1 MARHSKN
8 NTSNSVFSYAEYKKL
23 DYGTKKQ
30 RLGVDSMKDRL
41 SCALCLQRARD
52 PVACSEGHLYC
63 KECIYTDLLEQKKE
77 IKRQQVKLEAMAKEE
92 EEEKERRKVAAR
104 ERVLKDFEERQLGLG
119 TKKTIGDRVAAE
131 KEDKKGKG
139 VEDPTRGTKRKFDF
153 DQDEVDIATREAEE
167 AALRQIEKE
176 QAESRR
182 AKLPAFWLPSLTPES
197 SVGPLKDIK
206 LQTLCHASSP
216 AHVLTLKSLVPVIF
230 SFASSSSQP
239 SSSSASTPAS
249 SSTAPPASGSSD
261 SREAICPSCK
271 KGISNSVIAFL
282 IRSCSHVVCKTCTDT
297 LVRPSHQCIACD
309 KKAKDKDIV
318 ELQREGTG
326 YAAGGRA
333 ETSRTGV
340 AFQG

>member
-41 SCALCLQRARD
+41 SCALCLQRARN
-52 PVACSEGHLYC
+52 PVACAEGHLYC

-77 IKRQQVKLEAMAKEE
+77 IARQQSKLEAMAKEE
-92 EEEKERRKVAAR
+92 EAERESRRAMAR

-119 TKKTIGDRVAAE
+119 TKRTIITPESSKDE
-131 KEDKKGKG
+131 KAGEG
-139 VEDPTRGTKRKFDF
+139 RGTKRKFDF
-153 DQDEVDIATREAEE
+153 DQDEVDVLTREAEE

-176 QAESRR
+176 QAEARR
-182 AKLPAFWLPSLTPES
+182 AKLPAFWLPSLTPEAV
-197 SVGPLKDIK
+197 VGPLKDIK

-216 AHVLTLKSLVPVIF
+216 SHTLTLKSLVPVEF
-230 SFASSSSQP
+230 TFDNSSQPSASTSSTPTPGASSSS
-239 SSSSASTPAS
+239 STVNA
-249 SSTAPPASGSSD
+249 TTD
-261 SREAICPSCK
+261 SKRAICPSCK
-271 KGISNSVIAFL
+271 KVISNSAIAFL
-282 IRSCSHVVCKTCTDT
+282 IRSCSHVICKTCTET
-297 LVRPSHQCIACD
+297 LVQPASQCIVCD
-309 KKAKDKDIV
+309 KKAKKKDIV

-326 YAAGGRA
+326 FAAGGRA
-333 ETSRTGV
+333 ETTKVGV

>member
-1 MARHSKN
+1 MGSLEFLYLNLDRTHHAPELHKAPSKATMARHSKN

-139 VEDPTRGTKRKFDF
+139 VEG
-153 DQDEVDIATREAEE
+153 
-167 AALRQIEKE
+167 
-176 QAESRR
+176 
-182 AKLPAFWLPSLTPES
+182 
-197 SVGPLKDIK
+197 
-206 LQTLCHASSP
+206 SSP
-216 AHVLTLKSLVPVIF
+216 DACERSVSL
-230 SFASSSSQP
+230 SS
-239 SSSSASTPAS
+239 
-249 SSTAPPASGSSD
+249 
-261 SREAICPSCK
+261 
-271 KGISNSVIAFL
+271 
-282 IRSCSHVVCKTCTDT
+282 
-297 LVRPSHQCIACD
+297 
-309 KKAKDKDIV
+309 
-318 ELQREGTG
+318 
-326 YAAGGRA
+326 
-333 ETSRTGV
+333 
-340 AFQG
+340 

>member
-92 EEEKERRKVAAR
+92 EEEKERRKAAAR

-131 KEDKKGKG
+131 KEDRKGKG
-139 VEDPTRGTKRKFDF
+139 VEG
-153 DQDEVDIATREAEE
+153 A
-167 AALRQIEKE
+167 
-176 QAESRR
+176 
-182 AKLPAFWLPSLTPES
+182 W
-197 SVGPLKDIK
+197 
-206 LQTLCHASSP
+206 
-216 AHVLTLKSLVPVIF
+216 
-230 SFASSSSQP
+230 
-239 SSSSASTPAS
+239 
-249 SSTAPPASGSSD
+249 
-261 SREAICPSCK
+261 
-271 KGISNSVIAFL
+271 
-282 IRSCSHVVCKTCTDT
+282 
-297 LVRPSHQCIACD
+297 
-309 KKAKDKDIV
+309 
-318 ELQREGTG
+318 
-326 YAAGGRA
+326 
-333 ETSRTGV
+333 
-340 AFQG
+340 